1 MKILSVLGCRFID
14 GVFGVFGML
23 GTSGVDLLLMVPA
36 LENIDLIVEEAC
48 DLRLPGLE
56 PLLRKSVR

>member
-14 GVFGVFGML
+14 GVLGVFGML
-23 GTSGVDLLLMVPA
+23 GTLGLLLMVPA

-48 DLRLPGLE
+48 DLRLFGLE